1 MLIRFT
7 LKVLLKFM
15 SSWLMRSPNSV
26 FGAISGTDKDVTVMP
41 GSTTWPAVHLP
52 CATHGLEA
60 GYVVV
65 GVISHTDPTPF
76 GLLSCVADGCPVG
89 PVAPPSRPESAPVP
103 NP

>member
-26 FGAISGTDKDVTVMP
+26 FGAISGTDKEVTFMP
-41 GSTTWPAVHLP
+41 GSTTWPAVHFP
-52 CATHGLEA
+52 WATQGLEA
-60 GYVVV
+60 EYVLA
-65 GVISHTDPTPF
+65 GVISQTLPMPF

-89 PVAPPSRPESAPVP
+89 PVGPPSRPDSAPVP
-103 NP
+103 YP